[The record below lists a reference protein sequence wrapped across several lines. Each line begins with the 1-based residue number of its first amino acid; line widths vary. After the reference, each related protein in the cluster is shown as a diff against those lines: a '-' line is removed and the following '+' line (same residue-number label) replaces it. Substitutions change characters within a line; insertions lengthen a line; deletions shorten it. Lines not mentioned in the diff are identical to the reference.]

1 MTSEIQ
7 KSPSTTDDSSS
18 SQTNPNQDPVSRTR
32 EGLPTK
38 KEQNK
43 NNFILDFLDYNGMR
57 PIIALVVIGGAIW
70 ITLNSN
76 KICIIQEPIQ
86 TSSTSA
92 SSQPQVIIRDNPV
105 CSKYFEIA
113 ALVLGGLLGLAQP
126 STKSTTENSG
136 NKLDN

>member
-1 MTSEIQ
+1 MNPEI
-7 KSPSTTDDSSS
+7 KSPSKTDDSSG
-18 SQTNPNQDPVSRTR
+18 SQTHPNPDPVSPTVK
-32 EGLPTK
+32 ELLTK
-38 KEQNK
+38 KEPNK
-43 NNFILDFLDYNGMR
+43 NNFILDFLDHNGMR

-126 STKSTTENSG
+126 STISTTKDSM
-136 NKLDN
+136 KKTDT